1 MIARNFTDVA
11 PFRRDRCRSFLGDDP
26 MNAIPDR
33 EPNPDFEAIHREYR
47 PKILRYMTRYVG
59 TEDAEELTQEIFLKI
74 SKSLKQF
81 RGEAGLSTW
90 IYRIATNTAVDRL
103 RSAVHRAD
111 RATAEARPASAPEN
125 KALGPSP
132 AAPDR
137 ADRELVRTE
146 MAECIRGV
154 IDDLPEDYG
163 AVLALSELE
172 GFTNREVAEIL
183 QISLSNVKIRL
194 HRGRLRL
201 KEALQSHCILYRDER
216 NELACD
222 EKPSCRPSEDQT

>member
-1 MIARNFTDVA
+1 M
-11 PFRRDRCRSFLGDDP
+11 PERD
-26 MNAIPDR
+26 AIPD
-33 EPNPDFEAIHREYR
+33 FETLHREYR

-59 TEDAEELTQEIFLKI
+59 AEDAEELTQEIFLKI

-103 RSAVHRAD
+103 RSAAHRAD
-111 RATAEARPASAPEN
+111 RAAAEAPEN
-125 KALGPSP
+125 EALGPSP
-132 AAPDR
+132 VAPDR
-137 ADRELVRTE
+137 ADRKLVRTE
-146 MAECIRGV
+146 MTECIQDV
-154 IDDLPEDYG
+154 IDGLPEDYG

-172 GFTNREVAEIL
+172 GFTNREIAEIL
-183 QISLSNVKIRL
+183 QITLSNVKIRL

-201 KEALQSHCILYRDER
+201 KEALESRCILYRNER